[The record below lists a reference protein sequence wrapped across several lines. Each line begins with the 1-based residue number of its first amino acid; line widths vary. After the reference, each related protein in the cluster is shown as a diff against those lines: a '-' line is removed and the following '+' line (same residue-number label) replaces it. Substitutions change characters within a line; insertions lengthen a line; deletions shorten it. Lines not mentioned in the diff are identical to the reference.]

1 MNAISILAEPAK
13 SHTKEPVT
21 RVRLIALLLALI
33 TLAVYSP
40 VTRYDFIDFDDGG
53 YVYQNRV
60 VQNGLTW
67 SGVKWAFTHQLVGNW
82 HPLTVLS
89 HMLDCELFG
98 LNAGRPHLVNLL
110 FHTANAVLL
119 LLLLL
124 RLTGA
129 LWPSAIVA
137 ALFAWHPLHVES
149 VAWISERK
157 DVLSTFFELLA
168 LSAYVRHVQEKRR
181 GLFWCAW
188 LFFALG
194 LMAKPMLVTLPFVLL
209 LLDYWPLQRVSTANF
224 EFSTL
229 QRLTLEKWPFFLL
242 TILCCGATFLAQRA
256 GKAVVTLAAY
266 PLPLRLANTLVSY
279 GRYLLKTVWPVDLAI
294 VYPLQTH
301 PARLGTMT
309 AIALVVLSAITWL
322 AWRTRRSYP
331 YFLVGWFWFLG
342 TLVPVIGLVQVGR
355 QGLADRYTY
364 VPLIGVFIAVVF
376 GIKDLLARLRPGFI
390 AATVAAS
397 LTLASCLVLT
407 ESQLH
412 YWRNSEALF
421 SHALMVTKDNATA
434 HSDLGQ
440 AFAREGR
447 QNEALAEYREALR
460 IEPNSADTRNNLAT
474 LLDEMGKPDEALAE
488 YRRSLRLDPF
498 DVPANI
504 NLGMVLVQLGRLD
517 EAIQQYTQTARLDP
531 ENPDL
536 QFQMG
541 RALLLQGHDAAAIS
555 CFRRALR
562 LSSNDFEILIYVARV
577 LASDENETI
586 RQGTIALALAAKAN
600 HLTQETQPLA
610 FDTIAMAY
618 AEIGRFPEAGQAE
631 ETAIKFATAYG
642 QNGDVPAMKQRLE
655 LYKNGRPCRQTF
667 TQTRTTVPPDK
678 PPKN

>member
-1 MNAISILAEPAK
+1 
-13 SHTKEPVT
+13 
-21 RVRLIALLLALI
+21 
-33 TLAVYSP
+33 
-40 VTRYDFIDFDDGG
+40 
-53 YVYQNRV
+53 
-60 VQNGLTW
+60 
-67 SGVKWAFTHQLVGNW
+67 
-82 HPLTVLS
+82 
-89 HMLDCELFG
+89 
-98 LNAGRPHLVNLL
+98 
-110 FHTANAVLL
+110 
-119 LLLLL
+119 
-124 RLTGA
+124 
-129 LWPSAIVA
+129 
-137 ALFAWHPLHVES
+137 
-149 VAWISERK
+149 
-157 DVLSTFFELLA
+157 
-168 LSAYVRHVQEKRR
+168 
-181 GLFWCAW
+181 
-188 LFFALG
+188 
-194 LMAKPMLVTLPFVLL
+194 
-209 LLDYWPLQRVSTANF
+209 
-224 EFSTL
+224 
-229 QRLTLEKWPFFLL
+229 
-242 TILCCGATFLAQRA
+242 
-256 GKAVVTLAAY
+256 
-266 PLPLRLANTLVSY
+266 
-279 GRYLLKTVWPVDLAI
+279 
-294 VYPLQTH
+294 
-301 PARLGTMT
+301 
-309 AIALVVLSAITWL
+309 
-322 AWRTRRSYP
+322 
-331 YFLVGWFWFLG
+331 
-342 TLVPVIGLVQVGR
+342 
-355 QGLADRYTY
+355 
-364 VPLIGVFIAVVF
+364 
-376 GIKDLLARLRPGFI
+376 
-390 AATVAAS
+390 
-397 LTLASCLVLT
+397 
-407 ESQLH
+407 
-412 YWRNSEALF
+412 SEALF

-498 DVPANI
+498 NVPANI